1 MFRVTLSF
9 SLLKIFVPVENLS
22 SVAEVQSSDE
32 LKHKESDIVWVE
44 GAWPLLHV
52 VTEVCILQVN
62 CHAQF
67 PTQKNF
73 RDYLRTMTCT
83 VYTYVVLSG
92 KKHFSFQSHNNNVC
106 KLCRIAYHIF
116 KDESEIGG
124 SMYDIM

>member
-1 MFRVTLSF
+1 MFRVTVSF
-9 SLLKIFVPVENLS
+9 SLLKLFVPVENLS

-67 PTQKNF
+67 PTQKT
-73 RDYLRTMTCT
+73 L
-83 VYTYVVLSG
+83 G
-92 KKHFSFQSHNNNVC
+92 
-106 KLCRIAYHIF
+106 II
-116 KDESEIGG
+116 
-124 SMYDIM
+124 